1 VQLFELIHKT
11 DPYIEK
17 LMDKAS
23 INAIEWL
30 HKNGTEFI
38 RNYPNR
44 KKDLLTVVA
53 FLGRLPYA
61 SKIYNVVEKSEKLS
75 HLEPKTVVQYT
86 VDDLLMIMNQYNTHH
101 DAKDAKHHRLKPL
114 TNVKA
119 FKNWFGKSKAV
130 NPRNGSPLI
139 LFRGTKKNAKA
150 AGFNT
155 RLSSVSFVAS
165 ADIASV
171 YAASSSMFG
180 GNEFKRAASVT
191 PVFLSIQKPVVFGYE
206 NGYLD
211 DILGEFN
218 FNLMVEEEQM
228 FFLNMIE
235 ELEEMFDKG
244 IEFKHSLPSEW
255 IGEMDWGELYEAA
268 LSAFQ
273 EINDSEDDSKLG
285 EILMGT
291 EIDVYA
297 VVDTPAFVKW
307 ATFKGYDGVIHED
320 VFEGGATA
328 AKDLLGKEPSEIF
341 GLSEDLTHTTYRP
354 FHRHQV
360 KSIFN
365 IGTWDKDI
373 ESMSED
379 E

>member
-1 VQLFELIHKT
+1 MQLFELIHKT

-180 GNEFKRAASVT
+180 GNEF
-191 PVFLSIQKPVVFGYE
+191 L
-206 NGYLD
+206 
-211 DILGEFN
+211 IL
-218 FNLMVEEEQM
+218 LV
-228 FFLNMIE
+228 
-235 ELEEMFDKG
+235 
-244 IEFKHSLPSEW
+244 
-255 IGEMDWGELYEAA
+255 LY
-268 LSAFQ
+268 
-273 EINDSEDDSKLG
+273 
-285 EILMGT
+285 
-291 EIDVYA
+291 
-297 VVDTPAFVKW
+297 P
-307 ATFKGYDGVIHED
+307 
-320 VFEGGATA
+320 
-328 AKDLLGKEPSEIF
+328 
-341 GLSEDLTHTTYRP
+341 
-354 FHRHQV
+354 
-360 KSIFN
+360 
-365 IGTWDKDI
+365 
-373 ESMSED
+373 
-379 E
+379 